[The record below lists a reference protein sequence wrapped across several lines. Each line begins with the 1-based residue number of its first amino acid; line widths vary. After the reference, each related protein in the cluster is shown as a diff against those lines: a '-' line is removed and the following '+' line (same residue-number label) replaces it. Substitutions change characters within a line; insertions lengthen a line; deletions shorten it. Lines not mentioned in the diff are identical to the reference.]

1 MENKGLFKNLHSS
14 DGRYDCRAHIGEM
27 IALLGPPPR
36 ELIER
41 EKSWS
46 DVKWSEPFSNAEGRL
61 CQTPREYFNG
71 PFFSSEGGLRFLKWC
86 WRADSF

>member
-1 MENKGLFKNLHSS
+1 MENKALFKNILSS
-14 DGRYDCRAHIGEM
+14 EGKYDTRAHIAEM

-36 ELIER
+36 ALAER

-46 DVKWSEPFSNAEGRL
+46 EVRWNHFVSNAEGRL

-71 PFFSSEGGLRFLKWC
+71 PFFSSEGVLQPFLIMI
-86 WRADSF
+86 AS